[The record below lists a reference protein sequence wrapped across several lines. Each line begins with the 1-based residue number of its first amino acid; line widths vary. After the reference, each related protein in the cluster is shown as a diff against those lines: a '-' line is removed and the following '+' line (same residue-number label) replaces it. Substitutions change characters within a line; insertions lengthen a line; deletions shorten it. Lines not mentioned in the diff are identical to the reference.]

1 MSQSSPNLSGAK
13 SPLLSSST
21 YNILKHV
28 AQIGLP
34 FLAALYFALG
44 QIWTLP
50 DVDQVMATTATV
62 NTLLGLLLGYS
73 TVTYNSS
80 EEKYAGVIQ
89 VAESEI
95 KTVAQLLFNKDPQDV
110 LQQSQAVFKIQ
121 PHPDSVPNPTSSGTV
136 EHGASI
142 PPPSNFGI

>member
-1 MSQSSPNLSGAK
+1 MSPSSPSPGTK

-21 YNILKHV
+21 YNVLKHV

-34 FLAALYFALG
+34 FLAALYYSLG

-50 DVDQVMATTATV
+50 DVEQVMVTIATV
-62 NTLLGLLLGYS
+62 NTILGLVLGYS

-80 EEKYAGVIQ
+80 EAKYAGVIQ
-89 VAESEI
+89 VVEGEI

-110 LQQSQAVFKIQ
+110 LQSNQATFKIEM
-121 PHPDSVPNPTSSGTV
+121 HPGSSVDTSAGTV
-136 EHGASI
+136 QHGASI
-142 PPPSNFGI
+142 PPPSAFGI